1 MAKSTKIP
9 ILLPGEYMNIDKY
22 FSPDFV
28 FKYLQEIGFN
38 KFEFI
43 ELVNWNDDNQKIFE
57 YHVNQLSETISE
69 IPQDIL
75 LGALYMVTKEL
86 PELLSYESFCKI
98 AIDKRGGFSINHKK
112 IQRSNSEVMSYRDEV
127 KAWIEEV
134 LDESYDDLDYEV
146 RQSEY
151 NLHVNKINQYAK
163 SASKTSSEYIT
174 FLRPGSEIMQLL
186 KTRVKNKV
194 WPDEDQ

>member
-1 MAKSTKIP
+1 MAKNTKIP

-28 FKYLQEIGFN
+28 FKYLKEIGFN

-57 YHVNQLSETISE
+57 FQVNQLPKTNTDISLE
-69 IPQDIL
+69 IL
-75 LGALYMVTKEL
+75 LGALYMVNKEL

-98 AIDKRGGFSINHKK
+98 AIEKRGGFSLNYKK
-112 IQRSNSEVMSYRDEV
+112 IDRNNSKVMEYRNEVDD
-127 KAWIEEV
+127 WIQEV

-163 SASKTSSEYIT
+163 SASKTSSEYVT
-174 FLRPGSEIMQLL
+174 FLRPGSEIMKLL
-186 KTRVKNKV
+186 RTRVKSKL
-194 WPDEDQ
+194 WPEEDQ

>member
-1 MAKSTKIP
+1 MAKNTKIP

-28 FKYLQEIGFN
+28 FKYLREIGFN

-57 YHVNQLSETISE
+57 FQVNELPKTNTDISLE
-69 IPQDIL
+69 KS
-75 LGALYMVTKEL
+75 LGALYMVNKEL

-98 AIDKRGGFSINHKK
+98 AIEKRGGFSLNYKK
-112 IQRSNSEVMSYRDEV
+112 IDRNNSEVMEYRNEV
-127 KAWIEEV
+127 DDWIQEV

-151 NLHVNKINQYAK
+151 NLHVNKINHYAK
-163 SASKTSSEYIT
+163 SASKTSSEYVT
-174 FLRPGSEIMQLL
+174 FLRPGSEIMKLL
-186 KTRVKNKV
+186 RTRVKSKL
-194 WPDEDQ
+194 WPEEDQ

>member
-43 ELVNWNDDNQKIFE
+43 DLVDWNDDNQKIFE

-69 IPQDIL
+69 IPPEIL
-75 LGALYMVTKEL
+75 LGALYIVTKEL

-98 AIDKRGGFSINHKK
+98 AIDKRGGFSLRYKK
-112 IQRSNSEVMSYRDEV
+112 IERTNSEVMEYRNEIKD
-127 KAWIEEV
+127 WIQEV

-163 SASKTSSEYIT
+163 SASITSSEYIT

-186 KTRVKNKV
+186 RTRVKNKV
-194 WPDEDQ
+194 WPEEGQ

>member
-9 ILLPGEYMNIDKY
+9 ILLPGEYMNIDNH

-28 FKYLQEIGFN
+28 FKYLKEIGFY

-57 YHVNQLSETISE
+57 FQVNQLPDTISE
-69 IPQDIL
+69 IPPDIF

-86 PELLSYESFCKI
+86 PELLTYESYCKI
-98 AIDKRGGFSINHKK
+98 AIEKRGGFSINHKK

-127 KAWIEEV
+127 KNWIQEV
-134 LDESYDDLDYEV
+134 LDEPYDDLDYEV

-151 NLHVNKINQYAK
+151 NMHVHKINQYAK

-186 KTRVKNKV
+186 NTRVKDKV